1 MKNTSVPI
9 LNRAAIYARQ
19 SLSLADGIERQVERC
34 RKLCQDRGWD
44 VVRVYED
51 NEVSASKARA
61 KGTAW
66 ATMLEDISRGGFD
79 VVVAVDV
86 DRLLRQVVDLT
97 LLTETG
103 IRVLTVD
110 GEIDLTTADGQF
122 RATMLASI
130 AQFETRRKSERQLRA
145 NEARSAAGRPVPT
158 RRRYGYETDGCTPRE
173 QEAKEVRRLF
183 QEFREGASLRSLA
196 LDMRDREVSP
206 GGGRGWPL
214 NRVRWILN
222 SPFYGGQ
229 TLHLGQVSDSPY
241 IVPIVSKEAALEVR
255 AILADPSRRTSPGN
269 TVRHELSG
277 LIKCGVCDAHLSF
290 MNSYLCS
297 KATNHVSIRKD
308 KIEPLVMWRV
318 HQWITDMDVPESPKP
333 TSKIMQ
339 SLLLESARISSEISQ
354 RQEMVFWEGANKSE
368 LKSIIQALGS
378 KRLELERAIDSQ
390 RSTSALNDIID
401 QVRAK
406 WEEPIDPSNFED
418 WQEAMISISL
428 TSGTVLEASDF
439 SFEQFE
445 LKSRVE
451 KEIGEWPAFWGSLS
465 LDVRR
470 EVIRSLFRVVVNK
483 GRTYERIEITVI
495 DTDQGS
501 PILEL

>member
-1 MKNTSVPI
+1 
-9 LNRAAIYARQ
+9 
-19 SLSLADGIERQVERC
+19 
-34 RKLCQDRGWD
+34 
-44 VVRVYED
+44 
-51 NEVSASKARA
+51 
-61 KGTAW
+61 
-66 ATMLEDISRGGFD
+66 
-79 VVVAVDV
+79 
-86 DRLLRQVVDLT
+86 
-97 LLTETG
+97 
-103 IRVLTVD
+103 
-110 GEIDLTTADGQF
+110 
-122 RATMLASI
+122 
-130 AQFETRRKSERQLRA
+130 
-145 NEARSAAGRPVPT
+145 
-158 RRRYGYETDGCTPRE
+158 
-173 QEAKEVRRLF
+173 
-183 QEFREGASLRSLA
+183 
-196 LDMRDREVSP
+196 
-206 GGGRGWPL
+206 
-214 NRVRWILN
+214 
-222 SPFYGGQ
+222 
-229 TLHLGQVSDSPY
+229 
-241 IVPIVSKEAALEVR
+241 
-255 AILADPSRRTSPGN
+255 
-269 TVRHELSG
+269 
-277 LIKCGVCDAHLSF
+277 
-290 MNSYLCS
+290 
-297 KATNHVSIRKD
+297 
-308 KIEPLVMWRV
+308 
-318 HQWITDMDVPESPKP
+318 MDVPESPKP

-451 KEIGEWPAFWGSLS
+451 KEIGEWPAFWDSLS

>member
-1 MKNTSVPI
+1 
-9 LNRAAIYARQ
+9 
-19 SLSLADGIERQVERC
+19 
-34 RKLCQDRGWD
+34 
-44 VVRVYED
+44 
-51 NEVSASKARA
+51 
-61 KGTAW
+61 
-66 ATMLEDISRGGFD
+66 MLEDISRGGFD

-97 LLTETG
+97 LLTESG
-103 IRVLTVD
+103 VRVLTVD

-145 NEARSAAGRPVPT
+145 NEAKSAAGRPVPT

-173 QEAKEVRRLF
+173 EEAKEVRRLF

-196 LDMRDREVSP
+196 LEMRTRGVSP
-206 GGGRGWPL
+206 GGGLGWPL

-229 TLHLGQVSDSPY
+229 VLHLGLVSDSPY
-241 IVPIVSKEAALEVR
+241 IVPIVSKEQALEAR

-269 TVRHELSG
+269 TVKHELSG
-277 LIKCGVCDAHLSF
+277 LIHCGVCDAHLSF

-297 KATNHVSIRKD
+297 KATNHVSILKNR
-308 KIEPLVMWRV
+308 IEPMVMWRV
-318 HQWITDMDVPESPKP
+318 HQWITSMDVPESPKP
-333 TSKIMQ
+333 TSKLMQ
-339 SLLLESARISSEISQ
+339 SLILESARINEEISQ

-368 LKSIIQALGS
+368 LKSIIQALGL
-378 KRLELERAIDSQ
+378 KRLEIERAIESQ
-390 RSTSALNDIID
+390 RSASALNDIID

-418 WQEAMISISL
+418 WQEAMISSTLLLGAEINDL
-428 TSGTVLEASDF
+428 DV

-451 KEIGEWPAFWGSLS
+451 KEIGEWPAFWDSLS

-495 DTDQGS
+495 DTDQS
-501 PILEL
+501 YPTLEL